1 MTNVYPAEGAFKM
14 LLKLYCDNVL
24 ELSKASY
31 DSTATFECLPC
42 P

>member
-14 LLKLYCDNVL
+14 LLLKLYCDNVL

-31 DSTATFECLPC
+31 DSTATFE
-42 P
+42 